1 MAEDKAHGRTIRPA
15 CTCIEDEGRIL
26 LMLDMP
32 GVTRDAVD
40 IQIEDNELTV
50 TGRRKA
56 QPIEGT
62 YLVKER
68 VEGDFRAGYTV
79 DDTIDAQKIEASL
92 DNGVLTV
99 TLHVKEAVR
108 PRRIPVKSG

>member
-1 MAEDKAHGRTIRPA
+1 MADSSGQGRTIRPA
-15 CTCIEDEGRIL
+15 SLCVEEEGRIL

-32 GVTRDAVD
+32 GVTRDGVD

-50 TGRRKA
+50 TGKRKP
-56 QPIEGT
+56 QRIEGA

-68 VEGDFRAGYTV
+68 LDGDFEAGYTV
-79 DDTIDAQKIEASL
+79 DDTIDPQKIEASL

-99 TLHVKEAVR
+99 TLHIKEAVK